1 MPLTLVAGWYF
12 SRQEALLL
20 ELPDEAHPTKA
31 TEVTIRIMD
40 KNFMAVVLG
49 NGV

>member
-12 SRQEALLL
+12 SLQEALLL

-31 TEVTIRIMD
+31 TEVTIKIVD
-40 KNFMAVVLG
+40 KNFMGVVLV
-49 NGV
+49 N